1 MPLLRGNLHT
11 HTLLS
16 DGLLSPDEVIARY
29 RNLGYD
35 FLAITDHDDL
45 IPEGYW
51 EVIPRGNPDLLVFVG
66 VEVNYRPLD

>member
-35 FLAITDHDDL
+35 FLAITDPGGLLGGD
-45 IPEGYW
+45 PAGESGFTG
-51 EVIPRGNPDLLVFVG
+51 VRGGRGELSAA
-66 VEVNYRPLD
+66 